1 MTVPVHII
9 TGFLGSGKT
18 TLLNRLLASPDMA
31 DSAVLINEF
40 GETAVDHLLVENID
54 DDIVV
59 LESGCV
65 CCSVRDD
72 LAGALRTLW
81 EKREQN
87 LIPSF
92 RRVILET
99 TGIADPLPVC
109 RQIMTDELVTP
120 YYCNGAIV
128 TVVDGVYGDTNLDRH
143 VESIRQVVV
152 ADHLVLTKIDLVNS
166 QQLDL
171 LEKRL
176 QKLNPSASISHR
188 DAVSGTGE
196 LFPGLSENRTRQD
209 PEQWLTSMA
218 DMDPNTST
226 ETGHDTRFGSFCIRW
241 RQPMA
246 WNDFT
251 AWLEVLL
258 LARGEQIL
266 RIKGII
272 NQKEETRPIFIQG
285 VQHTVYAPVKLE
297 SWPGEPRTE
306 LIFITQD
313 FSKEAVINSIQDVL
327 DVECQ

>member
-1 MTVPVHII
+1 MSVPVHLI

-18 TLLNRLLASPDMA
+18 SLLNRLLASPDMA

-72 LAGALRTLW
+72 LAGALQTLW
-81 EKREQN
+81 AKREQG

-120 YYCNGAIV
+120 YYSNGAIV
-128 TVVDGVYGDTNLDRH
+128 TVVDGVYGQSNLDRH
-143 VESIRQVVV
+143 VESIRQIVV
-152 ADHLVLTKIDLVNS
+152 ADHLVLTKVDLINRLELES
-166 QQLDL
+166 

-176 QKLNPSASISHR
+176 QGLNPSASISHR
-188 DAVSGTGE
+188 DAVSGTGD
-196 LFPGLSENRTRQD
+196 LLSGLSARQNPD
-209 PEQWLTSMA
+209 QWLTARSSN
-218 DMDPNTST
+218 DLNQSS
-226 ETGHDTRFGSFCIRW
+226 ETGHDARFGSFCIRW
-241 RQPMA
+241 REPVA

-266 RIKGII
+266 RIKGMI
-272 NQKEETRPIFIQG
+272 NQKGETLPILIQG

-306 LIFITQD
+306 LILITQD
-313 FSKEAVINSIQDVL
+313 FPKEAVVNSVHDVL
-327 DVECQ
+327 GIGCQ